1 MQANKKTILLGSA
14 LWGWGI
20 DKKTVFKILDQFI
33 SHGYRAIDIA
43 TNYPISNNADEYG
56 QSLNW
61 LKEWMSQNLDIN
73 LEITC
78 KIGSLENIK
87 TTNNSLKKSF
97 LSTTKEILI
106 QEFGSSLKCLMIHWD
121 NRDKL
126 NEIKKTIDFFSET
139 YKEGINIGLSGI
151 KNPEIYANAS
161 KDLKEKWIIQVKEN
175 ILNNKSRLKYEK
187 FFANSHYQAY
197 GINLGGIKFN
207 KDESRI
213 SSVNRNIS
221 FPNGEIEK
229 LNKLYLESKP
239 ESSNSS
245 IYDFLLTS
253 IYRNEKISSIIIGPS
268 NIMQLNSSLETLREL
283 MYHEDLPL

>member
-1 MQANKKTILLGSA
+1 MKKNVKTILLGSA

-20 DKKTVFKILDQFI
+20 DKKTVFKIIDQFI

-43 TNYPISNNADEYG
+43 TNYPISNNSYEYG
-56 QSLNW
+56 QSINW
-61 LKEWMSQNLDIN
+61 LKEWMSYNMDIN

-87 TTNNSLKKSF
+87 TANNSLGKSF

-121 NRDKL
+121 NRDNL
-126 NEIKKTIDFFSET
+126 NEIKKTIDFFSEI

-187 FFANSHYQAY
+187 FFPNSHYQAY

-213 SSVNRNIS
+213 SSVKRNIY
-221 FPNGEIEK
+221 FPNEEIEK

-239 ESSNSS
+239 ESNNSS
-245 IYDFLLTS
+245 IYDFLLTY

-268 NIMQLNSSLETLREL
+268 NIGQLNSALETLREL
-283 MYHEDLPL
+283 MYHKDLPL